1 MTGIDFKKPY
11 TSWKYLLIENQS
23 SSFIVNSIG
32 FFTFYVPMVFLIY
45 LIFNLLSRLIKKC
58 FRFVFFQQ
66 FRLFWFFVFLIMNG
80 TIELF
85 AYWFISDCNKLFQLK
100 TNQKFINTFT
110 VTLFFVFV
118 FYVFAFILLAKAFYK
133 KYSKYFLSNNRT
145 NINGICNEIFEINFI
160 NFLLGMVHFIFEN
173 FYLTQLF
180 VLFFI
185 EILYLTQKL
194 AMLKSKK
201 IFRYKYC

>member
-11 TSWKYLLIENQS
+11 TSWKYLLIETQS

-32 FFTFYVPMVFLIY
+32 FLTFYVPMVFLIF

-58 FRFVFFQQ
+58 FRFVFLQQ

-85 AYWFISDCNKLFQLK
+85 AYWFKSDCNKLFQLK
-100 TNQKFINTFT
+100 TNQKFINTFI
-110 VTLFFVFV
+110 VTLSFVFV
-118 FYVFAFILLAKAFYK
+118 FYVFAFILLIKTFYK

-145 NINGICNEIFEINFI
+145 NINGILNEIFGINFI
-160 NFLLGMVHFIFEN
+160 NFILGMVHFIFEN
-173 FYLTQLF
+173 FYLT
-180 VLFFI
+180 
-185 EILYLTQKL
+185 
-194 AMLKSKK
+194 
-201 IFRYKYC
+201 